1 MFGNN
6 RERIMP
12 DDTTTAMVPAT
23 TQELSLS
30 VDSFQQGLTRYLAV
44 LGLPCDNVLV
54 DIGERGRVLSNLPDV
69 VNSLPADSRLRS
81 HYVSKFVAAVGAG
94 LFDAALNF
102 VWDETVSSLRDKVV
116 QFDLDHFYNSVIT
129 DPDRR
134 KKYSS
139 ESDLVNLDDWELIRG
154 CHLTGVLSDLGFCH
168 LDYIRNMRNW
178 ASAAHPNQNQ
188 LSGLQLVSWLET
200 CIREVIGKAPS
211 APAIE
216 VKRLLQNIRTHALG
230 VADVEPIRECVVLL
244 PLDLATSLL
253 RTIFGMFCDPGVDV
267 AVKNN
272 IRLIAVAVWGRSPDE
287 TKREIGIKY
296 ATYAANADIPR
307 RDAAK
312 DFLQVVG
319 GLVYLPKDT
328 LAVEMADSINCLFL
342 AHTGFNNF
350 HNEPAHAKL
359 LVRYVPA
366 NGAIPESVRST
377 YVKTVTMCFIG
388 NGYGVSNG
396 GIQYYSDMTGKFQDP
411 EIYALLC
418 LMEDEDFSSR
428 LQFQTCLGRFRELL
442 KVLLARTSNEVLLSA
457 LNFLLSRTDQQM
469 PVCGRTTEYKR
480 LLGR

>member
-1 MFGNN
+1 MSDF
-6 RERIMP
+6 
-12 DDTTTAMVPAT
+12 TTTAIVPAS

-30 VDSFQQGLTRYLAV
+30 VDSFQQGLTRYLDV
-44 LGLPCDNVLV
+44 LGLPSSNVLV
-54 DIGERGRVLSNLPDV
+54 DITERGRVLLNLPDV
-69 VNSLPADSRLRS
+69 VNSLSPDSRLRS

-102 VWDETVSSLRDKVV
+102 VWDETVSSLREKVV
-116 QFDLDHFYNSVIT
+116 QFDLEHFYNSVIT

-139 ESDLVNLDDWELIRG
+139 QDDLVNLDDWELIRG
-154 CHLTGVLSDLGFCH
+154 CHLTGVLSDLGFRH

-216 VKRLLQNIRTHALG
+216 VKRLLQNIRTHTLG
-230 VADVEPIRECVVLL
+230 VADVETIRECVVML

-253 RTIFGMFCDPGVDV
+253 RTIFGMFCDPSIDV
-267 AVKNN
+267 GVKNN
-272 IRLIAVAVWGRSPDE
+272 IRLIAVAVWGRSPDD
-287 TKREIGIKY
+287 TWREIGVKY

-312 DFLQVVG
+312 DFLQVVD
-319 GLVYLPKDT
+319 GLAFLPKDT
-328 LAVEMADSINCLFL
+328 LAVEMSDSINCLFL
-342 AHTGFNNF
+342 AHTSFNNF

-359 LVRYVPA
+359 LARYVPA
-366 NGAIPESVRST
+366 NGVIPDSVRSP

-396 GIQYYSDMTGKFQDP
+396 GVQYYSEMTGKFQSP

-428 LQFQTCLGRFRELL
+428 LQFPMCLRRFRELL
-442 KVLLARTSNEVLLSA
+442 NLLVSRTSTQVLLGA
-457 LNFLLSRTDQQM
+457 LNYLLSRTDQQM
-469 PVCGRTTEYKR
+469 PSCGKATEFKR

>member
-1 MFGNN
+1 MA
-6 RERIMP
+6 
-12 DDTTTAMVPAT
+12 DDATMAIIPAST
-23 TQELSLS
+23 RELSLS
-30 VDSFQQGLTRYLAV
+30 VDSFQHGLTRYLDV
-44 LGLPCDNVLV
+44 LGLPSDNVLV
-54 DIGERGRVLSNLPDV
+54 GIAERGRVLSNLPDV
-69 VNSLPADSRLRS
+69 VNSLSPDSRLRS

-102 VWDETVSSLRDKVV
+102 VWDETVSSLREKVV
-116 QFDLDHFYNSVIT
+116 QFDLEHFYNSVIT

-139 ESDLVNLDDWELIRG
+139 QDDLVNLDDWELIRG
-154 CHLTGVLSDLGFCH
+154 CHLTGVLSDLGFRH

-216 VKRLLQNIRTHALG
+216 VKRLLHNIRTHTLG
-230 VADVEPIRECVVLL
+230 ASDVEPIRECIVLL

-253 RTIFGMFCDPGVDV
+253 RTAFGLFCDPGVNV

-272 IRLIAVAVWGRSPDE
+272 IRLIAPSAWGRSPDD

-319 GLVYLPKDT
+319 GLAYLPKDT
-328 LAVEMADSINCLFL
+328 LAVEMVDSINSLFL

-359 LVRYVPA
+359 LARYVPA
-366 NGAIPESVRST
+366 NGAIPDAVRST
-377 YVKTVTMCFIG
+377 YVKTITMCFIG

-396 GIQYYSDMTGKFQDP
+396 GIQYYTDMTSKFQDP
-411 EIYALLC
+411 EIYAMLC
-418 LMEDEDFSSR
+418 LMEDEDFTSR
-428 LQFQTCLGRFRELL
+428 LQFNSCLTRFRTLL
-442 KVLLARTSNEVLLSA
+442 QSLLARTSNEVLLGS
-457 LNFLLSRTDQQM
+457 LNYLLGRTDQQM
-469 PVCGRTTEYKR
+469 PTCGKATEFRR
-480 LLGR
+480 LMGR